1 MIVRTKTVE
10 LQGYKFQLRRLPP
23 QLGSF
28 IFMRM
33 LGISMRASAAAQ
45 EEQVAKPRK
54 NKPQVQATT
63 EVEQPKPT
71 GEEQVRALSFSV
83 FSGGMPFADFD
94 FIQTGCMK
102 VISIVEHREGV
113 DFPMPIMNDNGS
125 WTPSGEDLSYDAGL
139 VMRLT
144 TEVLI
149 LCFADFFG
157 GSGLGL

>member
-1 MIVRTKTVE
+1 MTMARSKTVE
-10 LQGYKFQLRRLPP
+10 LQGRKFQLRRLPTE
-23 QLGSF
+23 LGSF

-33 LGISMRASAAAQ
+33 LGVSMRAAAATLETQ
-45 EEQVAKPRK
+45 RPDTSREAP
-54 NKPQVQATT
+54 ATDA
-63 EVEQPKPT
+63 PPSPPPT

-83 FSGGMPFADFD
+83 FSGGMPFEDFK

-102 VISIVEHREGV
+102 VVSIIEERSEQE
-113 DFPMPIMNDNGS
+113 FPMPVMLDNGA
-125 WTPSGEDLSYDAGL
+125 WTPSGEDLSYDVGL

-157 GSGLGL
+157 GGGLGL